1 MPDLAIDGNKISPYV
16 SLYILRQM
24 PSRTQEHEI
33 PPHEIVERVLRSAL
47 RKGRGSVKV
56 ELLEVIGP
64 DLRPAPGV
72 EDGQADASGEFIV
85 KTTKPPSWFGGDE
98 IVNVDHFF
106 VGWHLRRNLIA
117 INTPDS
123 GINALRDYVR
133 SDPTGR
139 LSEISVEVMEASFAT
154 GEAKTFWLNS
164 AISARPTKASSKNL
178 NGPSLEDALSP
189 HEDGTF
195 GYSAVRVAVEEG
207 FDPSD
212 RRSTLGFAPGKSQ
225 VWWRKSSSTID
236 YLTRVDR
243 ILDRIHQVSISPL
256 PDSPSFP
263 MLARSVSS
271 LAGVREAFDVT
282 LSPEDSGPFG
292 AVDAARAEAI
302 GLLEQV
308 TFSVVSGSSGADFVM
323 DLTLDERTVGQARC
337 AVSMPRGK
345 VRMAFGHEGEP
356 TDRVAA
362 QGVVAALQYSDLM
375 TAHYES
381 GHSVSERGVW
391 VPANQDAA
399 FSNFKWKDFSG
410 HNIKSEKPALNR
422 AVDIHGAIGA
432 PGDASLFAWV
442 LKEMSTGYLVCD
454 DGSGEVADF
463 VHLSHNDELSLMHV
477 KGSNT
482 DSLTRRVAV
491 QQFEVVVG
499 QAVKNLRNA
508 DQGNLLR
515 ALSGAPEFMACWL
528 DGKRE
533 KNRADFLQLLESRKR
548 SARSRVIVVQPHLT
562 ERALLMPSE
571 ASRIG
576 LLNVLLNS
584 AHSSAVGMGFEFEV
598 WSSV

>member
-1 MPDLAIDGNKISPYV
+1 MPDLTLDGNKISPYV
-16 SLYILRQM
+16 SLYILQQA
-24 PSRTQEHEI
+24 PLGTQDREI
-33 PPHEIVERVLRSAL
+33 APQEIVERVLRSAL
-47 RKGRGSVKV
+47 RKGRGTAKV
-56 ELLEVIGP
+56 ELLEVVGP
-64 DLRPAPGV
+64 DLGPAQDV

-85 KTTKPPSWFGGDE
+85 KTTKPPSWFSGDD

-106 VGWHLRRNLIA
+106 VGWHLHRNLIA
-117 INTPDS
+117 VNAPDS

-133 SDPTGR
+133 NDPTGR
-139 LSEISVEVMEASFAT
+139 LAEISVEVMEASFAT

-212 RRSTLGFAPGKSQ
+212 QRSTLGFAPGKSQ
-225 VWWRKSSSTID
+225 VWWRKSSTAID
-236 YLTRVDR
+236 YRTRVDR
-243 ILDRIHQVSISPL
+243 ILDRIHQVSMSPL
-256 PDSPSFP
+256 PNSPSFP
-263 MLARSVSS
+263 ILARSVST

-282 LSPEDSGPFG
+282 LSPEDSGPSG
-292 AVDAARAEAI
+292 SADAAMAEAM
-302 GLLEQV
+302 GLLERV
-308 TFSVVSGSSGADFVM
+308 TFSVVPGSSSADLVM
-323 DLTLDERTVGQARC
+323 DLTLDERTVGQASC
-337 AVSMPRGK
+337 VVSMPRGK

-356 TDRVAA
+356 SDHVAA
-362 QGVVAALQYSDLM
+362 ESIVAALQYPGLV
-375 TAHYES
+375 TIHYES

-391 VPANQDAA
+391 VPASQDVA
-399 FSNFKWKDFSG
+399 FSNFEWKDFSG
-410 HNIKSEKPALNR
+410 HDIKREKPAFSR
-422 AVDIHGAIGA
+422 TSDIHGAIGA
-432 PGDASLFAWV
+432 PGDVSLFTWV
-442 LKEMSTGYLVCD
+442 LKEMSKGYLVCD

-463 VHLSHNDELSLMHV
+463 IHLSHNDELSLIHV
-477 KGSNT
+477 KGSNA
-482 DSLTRRVAV
+482 DSLARRVAV

-508 DQGNLLR
+508 DQENLVR
-515 ALSGAPEFMACWL
+515 ALSGAADFMACWL
-528 DGKRE
+528 DGERE
-533 KNRADFLQLLESRKR
+533 KDRTDFLQMLESRKR
-548 SARSRVIVVQPHLT
+548 SARSRIIVVQPHLT

-571 ASRIG
+571 ASRIA